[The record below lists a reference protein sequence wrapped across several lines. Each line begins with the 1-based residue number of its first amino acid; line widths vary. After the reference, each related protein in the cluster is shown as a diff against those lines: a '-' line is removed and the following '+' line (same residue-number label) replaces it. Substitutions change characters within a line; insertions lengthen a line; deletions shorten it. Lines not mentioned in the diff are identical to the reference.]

1 MCGPAD
7 FGALH
12 TSLARLAALFA
23 GGVTTYAIYKIVSVC
38 RERRLEPDTH
48 KDATYDPLRALSVQG
63 PGERSN
69 S

>member
-12 TSLARLAALFA
+12 ISLARLAALFA
-23 GGVTTYAIYKIVSVC
+23 GGVTTYVVYKIVSLC
-38 RERRLEPDTH
+38 RERRPERDTH
-48 KDATYDPLRALSVQG
+48 MEVTHNPLRALPVRTS
-63 PGERSN
+63 GEHSN